1 MEEDN
6 KPIEGQEPE
15 TTEIEIPEDV
25 YNTIKSQ
32 IETSFTEQL
41 TSKDKEIEEL
51 KQKLQVANKNKTIII
66 SNKAQSQEPKQEP
79 KKKLDIFI

>member
-1 MEEDN
+1 MEED
-6 KPIEGQEPE
+6 KIPTEGQEPE
-15 TTEIEIPEDV
+15 STEIEIPEDV

-66 SNKAQSQEPKQEP
+66 SNKAQQEPKQEP